1 MTKPDAQR
9 GTLRRNSATLEQ
21 LITLGAAQCGL
32 SEVAQ
37 SFEATADGLDG
48 HFERFPKARR
58 AYEKAGADALAR
70 LRAAQFKLAETNATM
85 AIFLGKQ
92 YLGQADRR
100 ELESSAQ
107 SAEDAF
113 AVDAQHV
120 RDKLAAILADRDP
133 EADRGAGGEAE

>member
-1 MTKPDAQR
+1 MAKPDPHR
-9 GTLRRNSATLEQ
+9 GTLRYNPATLEQ
-21 LITLGAAQCGL
+21 LIALGAAQCSL

-37 SFEATADGLDG
+37 SFEATADGLGDY
-48 HFERFPKARR
+48 FERYPKRR
-58 AYEKAGADALAR
+58 AAYEKAGADTLAL
-70 LRAAQFKLAETNATM
+70 LRAAQFKLAQTNATM